1 MIIPNYY
8 ENLNILHENTMPNRA
23 YYIPAS
29 KRMDDLAENRE
40 ASDRLQLLR
49 GTWKFKYYAS
59 IYDLQ
64 ENFYE
69 AGYPVEDYDHIP
81 VPGVWQN
88 AGYDNHQYTNVAYP
102 IPLDPPYVPCD
113 NPCGAYI
120 CDFDY
125 KVDAAAPRAFLNFE
139 GVDSCFYVWLNG
151 QYVGYSQV
159 SHATSEFDVTDK
171 LIEGKNRLAVLVLK
185 WCDGTYLEDQDKF
198 RMSGIFRDVYLL
210 KRPRQLL
217 FDYFTTTQTAPDSAT
232 VNIKAAF
239 LGEAVPVNI
248 AVYDKEN
255 NLVAQGK
262 FEVCGEGNNL
272 AVQEQLEKC
281 VEENG
286 YGYGAE
292 LTIHKPHLWNPE
304 SPYLY
309 TLVLETECET
319 ITDRIGVREIHI
331 KDSVLYVNDV
341 AIKFKGVNRHDSDP
355 VTGFV
360 IDLEQMKKDLFL
372 MKQHNFN
379 AIRTSHYPNA
389 PYFYQLCDQYGFFVI
404 DEADNESHGMMMQ
417 YLGDCDWGE
426 RTKHWNEP
434 LADNPV
440 FAPAILDRTML
451 CVHRDKNRPCVVI
464 WSMGNEGAY
473 GCGFEEALKWTK
485 EFDQSRLTQYEN
497 AIYISDKREYDFS
510 NLDINSRMYAP
521 LEDIGNYLKD
531 DPDKPYLLVEYCH
544 AMGNGPGDF
553 EDYFEVINGSDIVC
567 GGFVWEWC
575 DHAIYKG
582 QAEDGR
588 AIYYYGGDHGET
600 PHDGNFCVD
609 GLVYPDRRPHT
620 GLLEY
625 KNVWRPARVVNFK
638 QDTGELVLHNYMD
651 YVDLRDYMY
660 LSYEITCDGEN
671 VSSGVVREL
680 DSIKP
685 HKEGSCFID
694 CTVPEKGKCFLV
706 VRYHLRTAWEIMEEG
721 YLLGFDEVALKNS
734 DGRNQKALR
743 LLGMEGYEGRALTGK
758 YSGNALEGSELAE
771 KCSGQQLQVDE
782 GDRYL
787 TITGENFVYTYNKC
801 SGLFQKLTYDG
812 QQLLTRP
819 MEINIWRAPTDND
832 RNIKHKWFD
841 AHYHQSMS
849 RAYSTD
855 CRAAA
860 GQVEIHSVMSLVSLS
875 IQKCMDI
882 DAVWTISGTGG
893 IAVKM
898 AVKRDKK
905 FPELPRFGL
914 RLFLPEEMN
923 QVTFYGMGPG
933 ESYRDKC
940 RASRH
945 GLFVNQVEQLHEDY
959 IRPQENGS
967 HNDCDYV
974 IVESA
979 SHRLTA
985 VGENT
990 FSFNASEYT
999 QEELMEKMH
1008 NYELKPCGSTV
1019 LCLDYAQNGI
1029 GSNSCGPGLQRK
1041 YRLEEEEFTFEIKLI
1056 LQ

>member
-1 MIIPNYY
+1 MIVPNYY
-8 ENLNILHENTMPNRA
+8 ENLNVLHENTMPNRA
-23 YYIPAS
+23 YYVPAS
-29 KRMDDLAENRE
+29 KRMDDLVENRQN
-40 ASDRLQLLR
+40 SDRLQLLS
-49 GTWKFKYYAS
+49 GMWKFRYYSS

-64 ENFYE
+64 EKFYE
-69 AGYPVEDYDHIP
+69 KGCPVEAYDNIS

-88 AGYDNHQYTNVAYP
+88 AGYDAHQYTNVAYP
-102 IPLDPPYVPCD
+102 IPVDPPYVPCD

-120 CDFDY
+120 CDFEY
-125 KVDAAAPRAFLNFE
+125 MVDAAAPRAFLNFE

-159 SHATSEFDVTDK
+159 SHATSEFEVTDK
-171 LIEGKNRLAVLVLK
+171 LIGGRNRLAVLVLK

-210 KRPRQLL
+210 KRPKQLL
-217 FDYFTTTQTAPDSAT
+217 FDYFTTTQAAVDCAT

-239 LGEAVPVNI
+239 LGEAVPVKI
-248 AVYDKEN
+248 AIYDKEN
-255 NLVAQGK
+255 NLAARGQL
-262 FEVCGEGNNL
+262 ENCGE
-272 AVQEQLEKC
+272 ES
-281 VEENG
+281 G
-286 YGYGAE
+286 YGYSAK

-304 SPYLY
+304 TPYLY
-309 TLVLETECET
+309 TLVLETEYET

-331 KDSVLYVNDV
+331 QDSVLYVNDV

-426 RTKHWNEP
+426 RAKHWNEP
-434 LADNPV
+434 LADNPA

-451 CVHRDKNRPCVVI
+451 CVHRDKNRSCVVI

-473 GCGFEEALKWTK
+473 GLGFEEALKWTK
-485 EFDQSRLTQYEN
+485 EFDESRLTQYES

-510 NLDINSRMYAP
+510 HLDINSRMYAS
-521 LEDIGNYLKD
+521 LEDIENYLKN
-531 DPDKPYLLVEYCH
+531 DPDKPFLLVEYCH
-544 AMGNGPGDF
+544 AMGNGPGDL
-553 EDYFEVINGSDIVC
+553 EDYFEVITKSDIVC

-575 DHAIYKG
+575 DHAVYKG

-638 QDTGELVLHNYMD
+638 QDTGELVLCSYMD
-651 YVDLRDYMY
+651 YVDLRDYIY
-660 LSYEITCDGEN
+660 LSYEITCDGES
-671 VSSGVVREL
+671 VASGTVEEL
-680 DSIKP
+680 TSIKP
-685 HKEGSCFID
+685 HKEGSCFIACD
-694 CTVPEKGKCFLV
+694 VPRKGKCFLV
-706 VRYHLRTAWEIMEEG
+706 VRYHLRKAAETMEAG
-721 YLLGFDEVALKNS
+721 YLLGFDEVALANEDS
-734 DGRNQKALR
+734 RNQEALR
-743 LLGMEGYEGRALTGK
+743 LLGVEENQVVK
-758 YSGNALEGSELAE
+758 EGSELAE
-771 KCSGQQLQVDE
+771 KGGGQQLEVAE
-782 GDRYL
+782 SDRYL

-801 SGLFQKLTYDG
+801 SGLFQKMVCSG

-832 RNIKHKWFD
+832 RNIKRKWFD
-841 AHYHQSMS
+841 AHYHQSMP

-855 CRAAA
+855 YQAVD

-882 DAVWTISGTGG
+882 DTVWTIGSAGG
-893 IAVKM
+893 ISVKM
-898 AVKRDKK
+898 TVKRNEK

-914 RLFLPEEMN
+914 RLFLPEEMK

-945 GLFVNQVEQLHEDY
+945 GLFTKPVEELHEDY

-974 IVESA
+974 IVESG
-979 SHRLTA
+979 SHRLAA
-985 VGENT
+985 VGEKP
-990 FSFNASEYT
+990 FCFNASRYT
-999 QEELMEKMH
+999 QEELTEKMH
-1008 NYELKPCGSTV
+1008 NYELKPSGNTV

-1029 GSNSCGPGLQRK
+1029 GSNSCGPGLQSK
-1041 YRLEEEEFTFEIKLI
+1041 YRLDEEEFTFEIKLI

>member
-8 ENLNILHENTMPNRA
+8 ENLNVLHENTLPNRA

-29 KRMDDLAENRE
+29 KRMDDLVEKRQN
-40 ASDRLQLLR
+40 SDRFKLLS
-49 GTWKFKYYAS
+49 GMWKFRYYAS

-64 ENFYE
+64 ESFYE
-69 AGYPVEDYDHIP
+69 VGYSVEAYDTIP

-88 AGYDNHQYTNVAYP
+88 EGYDSHQYTNVAYP
-102 IPLDPPYVPCD
+102 IPLDPPYVPCE

-120 CDFDY
+120 CDFEYEMDM
-125 KVDAAAPRAFLNFE
+125 AAPRAFLNFE

-159 SHATSEFDVTDK
+159 SHATSEFEVTDK
-171 LIEGKNRLAVLVLK
+171 LIEGSNRLAVLVLK

-210 KRPRQLL
+210 KRPKELL
-217 FDYFTTTQTAPDSAT
+217 FDFFTTTQIADASAT
-232 VNIKAAF
+232 ISIKAGF
-239 LGEAVPVNI
+239 LGEAVPVKI
-248 AVYDKEN
+248 TVYDEES
-255 NLVAQGK
+255 NLVAKGR
-262 FEVCGEGNNL
+262 L
-272 AVQEQLEKC
+272 AAC
-281 VEENG
+281 SEENG
-286 YGYGAE
+286 YEYGVT

-304 SPYLY
+304 CPYLY
-309 TLVLETECET
+309 TLVLETEYET

-331 KDSVLYVNDV
+331 KDSVIYVNDV

-355 VTGFV
+355 VTGFA
-360 IDLEQMKKDLFL
+360 ISLEQMKKDLFL

-426 RTKHWNEP
+426 RAKHWNEP
-434 LADNPV
+434 LADNPD

-451 CVHRDKNRPCVVI
+451 CVHRDKNRPCVII

-473 GCGFEEALKWTK
+473 GLGFEEALKWTK
-485 EFDQSRLTQYEN
+485 DFDKSRLTQYES
-497 AIYISDKREYDFS
+497 AIYTSDRREYDFS
-510 NLDINSRMYAP
+510 NLDINSRMYAS
-521 LEDIGNYLKD
+521 LEDIGNYLNGN
-531 DPDKPYLLVEYCH
+531 PDKPYLLVEYCH

-553 EDYFEVINGSDIVC
+553 EDYFEVITRSDIVC

-582 QAEDGR
+582 QTEDGR
-588 AIYYYGGDHGET
+588 GIYYYGGDHGEE
-600 PHDGNFCVD
+600 PHDGNFCMD

-625 KNVWRPARVVNFK
+625 KNVWRPARVVSFK
-638 QDTGELVLHNYMD
+638 QETGELVLHSYMD
-651 YVDLRDYMY
+651 YVDLKDYVS
-660 LSYEITCDGEN
+660 LSYEITCDGE
-671 VSSGVVREL
+671 VVASGKVREL
-680 DSIKP
+680 CSILP

-694 CTVPEKGKCFLV
+694 CTVPQAGKCFLM
-706 VRYHLRTAWEIMEEG
+706 VRYHLRKATEIMEEG
-721 YLLGFDEVALKNS
+721 YLLGFDEIPLKNS
-734 DGRNQKALR
+734 DGRNKEALR
-743 LLGMEGYEGRALTGK
+743 LLGKGGSGLAGK
-758 YSGNALEGSELAE
+758 GGGH
-771 KCSGQQLQVDE
+771 KLQVDE
-782 GDRYL
+782 SDRYL
-787 TITGENFVYTYNKC
+787 TITGEHFTYTYNRLT
-801 SGLFQKLTYDG
+801 GLFQKMVWRG
-812 QQLLTRP
+812 QELLTRP

-832 RNIKHKWFD
+832 RNIKHRWFD
-841 AHYHQSMS
+841 AHYHRSMP
-849 RAYSTD
+849 RAYATD
-855 CRAAA
+855 YRAAE
-860 GQVEIHSVMSLVSLS
+860 GQVEIHSVMALVSLS
-875 IQKCMDI
+875 IQRCMDI
-882 DAVWTISGTGG
+882 DAVWTVSSTGE
-893 IAVKM
+893 ITVKL

-914 RLFLPEEMN
+914 RLFLPKEMDK
-923 QVTFYGMGPG
+923 VTFYGMGPE

-945 GLFVNQVEQLHEDY
+945 GLFVNQVEELHEDY

-974 IVESA
+974 MVESDLC
-979 SHRLTA
+979 RITA

-990 FSFNASEYT
+990 FSFNASQYT
-999 QEELMEKMH
+999 QEELMEKRH

-1029 GSNSCGPGLQRK
+1029 GSNSCGPGVLKK

-1056 LQ
+1056 VQ